1 MRRSKSVIND
11 NNDNNNNNNQ
21 YQLENNEEQNQTN
34 KITAIDINR
43 IYGKT
48 ANSRKLKKIED
59 ELDQFDPD
67 SLMLRVD
74 PTIHSTKTIK
84 QIQFYYNNI
93 KSEINKY
100 ISQEK
105 LEESLKKKINKIPKQ
120 IELLVHPPKVSVI
133 PPNDNNN
140 KNDNS
145 NAIDNATNSKKKN
158 QGDEQGT
165 NDKDIQ
171 KENKPVIDYHYKLK
185 NLETEIE
192 HSYHKYNTIKS
203 KNNKLLIQLE
213 EMRKE
218 NIFYMN
224 KLSELKKE
232 LKEKEKHYNETKSKV
247 EENINKNN
255 QNDSLTDI
263 IEKQAM
269 LNRKTQEMTTN
280 ILDSNSEYIEKMA
293 KNKYLDFQ
301 KKELEEL
308 IKNLEK
314 KRNKEEQD
322 FNDKIIDEYNRIKDL
337 QKESKILK
345 ELDKDKMDKLEEL
358 FNEILEE
365 TKTQNSIQLIEHLS
379 RTREENICFKS
390 SVDTLYEYVEKLQE
404 EVNALEEIISF
415 CEEKMKNKIKLGEN
429 DIKNVDDI
437 NKASTLYIK
446 LQYHVIKVLY
456 KQYTDK
462 LFEIL
467 KQNNI
472 DLEQKYLFKSENI
485 NAFIEFTVD
494 LQEKLKRIADKMK
507 VEAGGSNSK
516 SYFDFNKWNNKWDR
530 INMAKDEV
538 IKEYYNTF
546 GKGLKF
552 NKKSIKS
559 LVDGYLSKD
568 RKTPSNKK

>member
-1 MRRSKSVIND
+1 MRRSKSAI
-11 NNDNNNNNNQ
+11 NDNNNNNQ
-21 YQLENNEEQNQTN
+21 YENNAEQNQTN
-34 KITAIDINR
+34 KMNTIDINK

-48 ANSRKLKKIED
+48 AISRKLKKIED

-93 KSEINKY
+93 KSEIYKY

-120 IELLVHPPKVSVI
+120 IELLVHPPKVSTI

-140 KNDNS
+140 NKNDNV
-145 NAIDNATNSKKKN
+145 NDNNSKPRN
-158 QGDEQGT
+158 QGDDQGA

-192 HSYHKYNTIKS
+192 HSYQKYNTIKS

-232 LKEKEKHYNETKSKV
+232 LKEKEKHYDETKSKV

-269 LNRKTQEMTTN
+269 LNRKTQEMTNN
-280 ILDSNSEYIEKMA
+280 ILDSNSEYIEKLA

-322 FNDKIIDEYNRIKDL
+322 FNEKIKDEYNRIKDFK
-337 QKESKILK
+337 KESKILT
-345 ELDKDKMDKLEEL
+345 ELDKDKMDKLEQL

-365 TKTQNSIQLIEHLS
+365 TKTQNSMQLIEHLS

-404 EVNALEEIISF
+404 EVNTLEYIISF
-415 CEEKMKNKIKLGEN
+415 CEEKMKDKIKLGEN

-437 NKASTLYIK
+437 NKASALYIN

-467 KQNNI
+467 KQYNI
-472 DLEQKYLFKSENI
+472 DLNQKYLFKSENI

-494 LQEKLKRIADKMK
+494 LQEQLKKIADKIK
-507 VEAGGSNSK
+507 IEAGGSSSK
-516 SYFDFNKWNNKWDR
+516 NYFDFNKWNNKWDR
-530 INMAKDEV
+530 INMAKDDV

-559 LVDGYLSKD
+559 LVDGYLSKE

>member
-1 MRRSKSVIND
+1 MRRSKSVLASKNKND
-11 NNDNNNNNNQ
+11 NE
-21 YQLENNEEQNQTN
+21 LENNEEENQTG
-34 KITAIDINR
+34 KLIDINK
-43 IYGKT
+43 IYGK
-48 ANSRKLKKIED
+48 NSYSRKLKKIED
-59 ELDQFDPD
+59 ELNQFDPD
-67 SLMLRVD
+67 SLMLKVD

-93 KSEINKY
+93 KKGINNY
-100 ISQEK
+100 INQEK

-120 IELLVHPPKVSVI
+120 IELLVHPPKVSTI
-133 PPNDNNN
+133 PQNDNNN
-140 KNDNS
+140 SKAKNS
-145 NAIDNATNSKKKN
+145 GEA
-158 QGDEQGT
+158 GDM
-165 NDKDIQ
+165 Q

-185 NLETEIE
+185 NLETEIG
-192 HSYHKYNTIKS
+192 HSYQKYNTIKS

-218 NIFYMN
+218 NLFYMN

-263 IEKQAM
+263 IEKQAI
-269 LNRKTQEMTTN
+269 LNRKTQEMTNN

-314 KRNKEEQD
+314 KRNKEQQD
-322 FNDKIIDEYNRIKDL
+322 FNDKIKDEYNKIKDF
-337 QKESKILK
+337 QKESKILN

-358 FNEILEE
+358 FNDILEE

-379 RTREENICFKS
+379 RTREENISFKS

-404 EVNALEEIISF
+404 EVNTLEYIISF
-415 CEEKMKNKIKLGEN
+415 CEEKMKDKIKLGEN

-467 KQNNI
+467 KQYNI
-472 DLEQKYLFKSENI
+472 DLNQKYLFKSENI

-494 LQEKLKRIADKMK
+494 LQEQLKKIADKIK
-507 VEAGGSNSK
+507 VEAGGSSSK
-516 SYFDFNKWNNKWDR
+516 NYFDFNKWNNKWDR
-530 INMAKDEV
+530 INMAKDDV

-559 LVDGYLSKD
+559 LVDGYLSKE

>member
-1 MRRSKSVIND
+1 MRRSKSAI
-11 NNDNNNNNNQ
+11 NDNNNNNQ
-21 YQLENNEEQNQTN
+21 YENNGEQNQTN
-34 KITAIDINR
+34 KMNTIDINK

-48 ANSRKLKKIED
+48 AISRKLKKIED

-93 KSEINKY
+93 KSEIYKY

-120 IELLVHPPKVSVI
+120 IELLVHPPKVSTI

-140 KNDNS
+140 NKNDNV
-145 NAIDNATNSKKKN
+145 NANNSKPRN
-158 QGDEQGT
+158 QGDDQGA

-192 HSYHKYNTIKS
+192 HSYQKYNTIKS

-232 LKEKEKHYNETKSKV
+232 LKEKEKHYDETKSKV

-269 LNRKTQEMTTN
+269 LNRKTQEMTNN
-280 ILDSNSEYIEKMA
+280 ILDSNSEYIEKLA

-322 FNDKIIDEYNRIKDL
+322 FNEKIKDEYNRIKDFK
-337 QKESKILK
+337 KESKILT
-345 ELDKDKMDKLEEL
+345 ELDKDKMDKLELL

-365 TKTQNSIQLIEHLS
+365 TKTQNSMQLIEHLS

-404 EVNALEEIISF
+404 EVNTLEYIISF
-415 CEEKMKNKIKLGEN
+415 CEEKMKDKIKLGEN

-437 NKASTLYIK
+437 NKASALYIN

-467 KQNNI
+467 KQYNI
-472 DLEQKYLFKSENI
+472 DLNQKYLFKSENI

-494 LQEKLKRIADKMK
+494 LQEQLKKIADKIK
-507 VEAGGSNSK
+507 IEAGGSSSK
-516 SYFDFNKWNNKWDR
+516 NYFDFNKWNNKWDR
-530 INMAKDEV
+530 INMAKDDV

-559 LVDGYLSKD
+559 LVDGYLSKE

>member
-1 MRRSKSVIND
+1 MRRSKSVLTSKNFINQ
-11 NNDNNNNNNQ
+11 NQ
-21 YQLENNEEQNQTN
+21 IENEEEENHAY
-34 KITAIDINR
+34 KINTMNTIDLNR

-48 ANSRKLKKIED
+48 SYSRKLKKIED
-59 ELDQFDPD
+59 ELNQFDPD

-93 KSEINKY
+93 KNEIKNY
-100 ISQEK
+100 INQEK

-120 IELLVHPPKVSVI
+120 IELLVHPPKVSTI
-133 PPNDNNN
+133 TQGDNNN
-140 KNDNS
+140 
-145 NAIDNATNSKKKN
+145 NSKAKYTGN
-158 QGDEQGT
+158 DQGA

-185 NLETEIE
+185 NLETEIG
-192 HSYHKYNTIKS
+192 HSYQKYNTIKS

-218 NIFYMN
+218 NLFYMN

-247 EENINKNN
+247 EDNINKSNE
-255 QNDSLTDI
+255 NDSLTDI
-263 IEKQAM
+263 IEKQAI
-269 LNRKTQEMTTN
+269 LNKKTQEMTDT

-314 KRNKEEQD
+314 KRNEEHEE
-322 FNDKIIDEYNRIKDL
+322 FNEKIKDEYNKIKDYK
-337 QKESKILK
+337 KESKILN
-345 ELDKDKMDKLEEL
+345 ELDKEKMNNLEEL

-379 RTREENICFKS
+379 RTREENISFKS
-390 SVDTLYEYVEKLQE
+390 SVETLYQYVENLQE
-404 EVNALEEIISF
+404 EVNTLEYIISF

-429 DIKNVDDI
+429 DLKNVDDI
-437 NKASTLYIK
+437 NKASSLYIK

-467 KQNNI
+467 KMNNI
-472 DLEQKYLFKSENI
+472 DLNQKYLFKSENI

-494 LQEKLKRIADKMK
+494 LQEKLKQIADKIK
-507 VEAGGSNSK
+507 IEAGGVGSK
-516 SYFDFNKWNNKWDR
+516 GIFDFNKWNTKWDK
-530 INMAKDEV
+530 INMAKDDV
-538 IKEYYNTF
+538 IKEYNSTF

-559 LVDGYLSKD
+559 LVDGYLIKD
-568 RKTPSNKK
+568 KKSTSNKK

>member
-11 NNDNNNNNNQ
+11 NNNNNQ

-34 KITAIDINR
+34 KVSNIDLNK

-48 ANSRKLKKIED
+48 AVSRKLQKIED
-59 ELDQFDPD
+59 ELDQLDPD

-120 IELLVHPPKVSVI
+120 IELLVHPPKVSTI

-140 KNDNS
+140 KNDNV
-145 NAIDNATNSKKKN
+145 NANANSSKPKN
-158 QGDEQGT
+158 QVDDQGV
-165 NDKDIQ
+165 NEKDIQ

-192 HSYHKYNTIKS
+192 HSYQKYNTIKS

-232 LKEKEKHYNETKSKV
+232 LKEKEKYYNETKSKV

-263 IEKQAM
+263 IEKQAI
-269 LNRKTQEMTTN
+269 LNRKTQEMTNN

-314 KRNKEEQD
+314 KRNKEQQD
-322 FNDKIIDEYNRIKDL
+322 FNDKIKDEYNKIKDF
-337 QKESKILK
+337 QKESKILN

-358 FNEILEE
+358 FNDILEE

-379 RTREENICFKS
+379 RTREENISFKS

-404 EVNALEEIISF
+404 EVNTLKYIISF
-415 CEEKMKNKIKLGEN
+415 CEEKMKDKIKLGEN

-467 KQNNI
+467 KQYNI
-472 DLEQKYLFKSENI
+472 DLNQKYLFKSENI

-494 LQEKLKRIADKMK
+494 LQEQLKKIADKIK
-507 VEAGGSNSK
+507 VEAGGSSSK
-516 SYFDFNKWNNKWDR
+516 NYFDFNKWNNKWDR
-530 INMAKDEV
+530 INMAKDDV

>member
-1 MRRSKSVIND
+1 MRRSKSVINCQKE
-11 NNDNNNNNNQ
+11 NNNQ
-21 YQLENNEEQNQTN
+21 NEENPEENPTA
-34 KITAIDINR
+34 KITLSDLNK

-48 ANSRKLKKIED
+48 PYSRKLKKIQD
-59 ELDQFDPD
+59 ELAQFDPD
-67 SLMLRVD
+67 TLMLRVD

-84 QIQFYYNNI
+84 QIQYYYNNI
-93 KSEINKY
+93 KYEINNY
-100 ISQEK
+100 INQEK

-120 IELLVHPPKVSVI
+120 IELLVHPPKVSTI
-133 PPNDNNN
+133 PPNENSSSNNN
-140 KNDNS
+140 NQN
-145 NAIDNATNSKKKN
+145 KKN
-158 QGDEQGT
+158 SGDI

-185 NLETEIE
+185 NLETEIG
-192 HSYHKYNTIKS
+192 HSYQKYNTIKS

-255 QNDSLTDI
+255 ENESLNDI
-263 IEKQAM
+263 IEKQSV
-269 LNRKTQEMTTN
+269 LNKKTQEMTDN
-280 ILDSNSEYIEKMA
+280 ILDNNSEYIEKKA

-301 KKELEEL
+301 KKELENLISKLEHEREEEL
-308 IKNLEK
+308 K
-314 KRNKEEQD
+314 Q
-322 FNDKIIDEYNRIKDL
+322 FNDKIKSEYSKIKDYK
-337 QKESKILK
+337 KESKILN
-345 ELDKDKMDKLEEL
+345 ELDKEKMDNLEEL

-379 RTREENICFKS
+379 RTREENISFKS
-390 SVDTLYEYVEKLQE
+390 SVDSLYRYVIQLQE
-404 EVNALEEIISF
+404 EVNTLEYIISF
-415 CEEKMKNKIKLGEN
+415 CEDQMKNKIKLGEN

-437 NKASTLYIK
+437 NKASSLYIK

-456 KQYTDK
+456 KQYTDQ

-467 KQNNI
+467 KNNNVNLK
-472 DLEQKYLFKSENI
+472 DKYLFKSENT

-494 LQEKLKRIADKMK
+494 LQEKLKKIADKIK
-507 VEAGGSNSK
+507 IEAGNSISK
-516 SYFDFNKWNNKWDR
+516 SYFDFNKWNNKWDK

-538 IKEYYNTF
+538 IKEYNNTF

-552 NKKSIKS
+552 NKKNIKS

-568 RKTPSNKK
+568 KKTPSNKK

>member
-1 MRRSKSVIND
+1 MRRSKSAI
-11 NNDNNNNNNQ
+11 NDNNNNNQ
-21 YQLENNEEQNQTN
+21 YENNGEQNQTN
-34 KITAIDINR
+34 KMNTIDINK

-48 ANSRKLKKIED
+48 AISRKLKKIED

-93 KSEINKY
+93 KSEIYKY

-120 IELLVHPPKVSVI
+120 IELLVHPPKVSTI

-140 KNDNS
+140 NKNDNV
-145 NAIDNATNSKKKN
+145 NANNSKPRN
-158 QGDEQGT
+158 QGDDQGA

-185 NLETEIE
+185 NIETEIE
-192 HSYHKYNTIKS
+192 HSYQKYNTIKS

-232 LKEKEKHYNETKSKV
+232 LKEKEKHYDETKSKV

-269 LNRKTQEMTTN
+269 LNRKTQEMTNN
-280 ILDSNSEYIEKMA
+280 ILDSNSEYIEKLA

-322 FNDKIIDEYNRIKDL
+322 FNEKIKDEYNRIKDFK
-337 QKESKILK
+337 KESKILT
-345 ELDKDKMDKLEEL
+345 ELDKDKMDKLEQL

-365 TKTQNSIQLIEHLS
+365 TKTQNSMQLIEHLS

-404 EVNALEEIISF
+404 EVNTLEYIISF
-415 CEEKMKNKIKLGEN
+415 CEEKMKDKIKLGEN

-437 NKASTLYIK
+437 NKASALYIN

-467 KQNNI
+467 KQYNI
-472 DLEQKYLFKSENI
+472 DLNQKYLFKSENI

-494 LQEKLKRIADKMK
+494 LQEQLKKIADKIK
-507 VEAGGSNSK
+507 IEAGGSSSK
-516 SYFDFNKWNNKWDR
+516 NYFDFNKWNNKWDR
-530 INMAKDEV
+530 INMAKDDV

-559 LVDGYLSKD
+559 LVDGYLSKE